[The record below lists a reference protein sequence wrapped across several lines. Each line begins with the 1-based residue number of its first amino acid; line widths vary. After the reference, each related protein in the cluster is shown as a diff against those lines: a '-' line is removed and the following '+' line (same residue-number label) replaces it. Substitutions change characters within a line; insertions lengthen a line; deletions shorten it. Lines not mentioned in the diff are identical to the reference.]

1 MIGVM
6 VARGGA
12 MHVARNRRTYTAK
25 SGEQRVYESVLV
37 RRTYR
42 DGAKVRHE
50 TLANLSALP
59 ADAVSAIEAT
69 LKGERLVP
77 AGQAVTITGSL
88 PHGHVAAVHAAAVQ
102 LGLPALLGPAG
113 RARDLA
119 LALIISRVVEPGSK
133 LSTLTWWNDTTLG
146 GDLGVADV
154 STDDIYAAMDW
165 LEDGQDAIEA
175 DLARRHLAPAANPSR
190 MALFDLSSSWLE
202 GSQCPLAAR
211 GYSRDGKKGKL
222 QIEYG
227 LLTDPEGRPVAVRV
241 FPGNT
246 GDPSAFTA
254 IADVVRNKF
263 GLAQM
268 VMVGDRGMITS
279 ARIAALNQLQDGTQ
293 RPAADAYGWITALRA
308 PAIRKLMA
316 DDGPLQLSL
325 FDQQDLAEITSGDF
339 PGERLIACRNPV
351 LAADRARTREDLLAA
366 TEKLLA
372 PLITRVQAGRFTG
385 AGPIGMEVGKVISRY
400 KTSKHFQ
407 VTITDT
413 TLAIE
418 RRQDQIDAEAA
429 LDGFY
434 VLRTPI
440 PASELDAAAVVTA
453 YKNLKYVERDFRH
466 IKSDDL
472 DLRPVF
478 HRLEERV
485 RAHVL
490 ICMLACYLVWHLR
503 RAWAPLTCTDQ
514 DPPAPYDP
522 VGPAHRSGRPG
533 QSLLP
538 ARPGRAP
545 LPQLPRPARPPG
557 HPSRNQ
563 VRFAGT
569 ATVPMLAEPTSTQRQ
584 AFQLHRHRDPAHLE
598 VATTPSGQCSKA
610 QLRPKTTHRIGRNFV
625 SIHGVAVNWCQRTA
639 GGGGSQG
646 LLARASRMASS
657 AVMPWVAAESR

>member
-6 VARGGA
+6 TARGDA

-25 SGEQRVYESVLV
+25 SGEQRVYESILV

-42 DGAKVRHE
+42 DGARVRHE

-59 ADAVSAIEAT
+59 AEAVSAIEAT

-77 AGQAVTITGSL
+77 AGQAVTITASV

-113 RARDLA
+113 RPRDLA
-119 LALIISRVVEPGSK
+119 LALIISRAVRPGSK

-146 GDLGVADV
+146 ADLGVTEA

-165 LEDGQDAIEA
+165 LEDRQDAIEA
-175 DLARRHLAPAANPSR
+175 DLARRHLAPGPNPSK

-227 LLTDPEGRPVAVRV
+227 LLTDPAGRPVAVRV

-254 IADVVRNKF
+254 IADVVRDKF
-263 GLAQM
+263 GLKQM

-279 ARIAALNQLQDGTQ
+279 ARIAALNQADDGTR
-293 RPAADAYGWITALRA
+293 RPDADAYGWITALRA

-325 FDQQDLAEITSGDF
+325 SGQQDLAEITSDDF
-339 PGERLIACRNPV
+339 PGERLVACRNPI
-351 LAADRARTREDLLAA
+351 LAADRARKREDLLAA

-372 PLITRVQAGRFTG
+372 PVIARVQAGRLTG
-385 AGPIGMEVGKVISRY
+385 AGPIGVEVGKVISKY
-400 KTSKHFQ
+400 KTGKHFA
-407 VTITDT
+407 VTITAT

-418 RRQDQIDAEAA
+418 RRQDRIDAEAA

-434 VLRTPI
+434 VLRTPV
-440 PASELDAAAVVTA
+440 PASELDAPAVVAA

-490 ICMLACYLVWHLR
+490 ICMLACYLTWHLR
-503 RAWAPLTCTDQ
+503 RAWAPLTYTDQ
-514 DPPAPYDP
+514 NPPRQDNP
-522 VGPAHRSGRPG
+522 VV
-533 QSLLP
+533 P
-538 ARPGRAP
+538 AR
-545 LPQLPRPARPPG
+545 RPAAAQAKASYQHDPAGQPYHSFRG
-557 HPSRNQ
+557 LLEHLATLTRNQ
-563 VRFAGT
+563 VRFAGTT
-569 ATVPMLAEPTSTQRQ
+569 ATVPMLAEPASTQRQ
-584 AFQLHRHRDPAHLE
+584 AFELID
-598 VATTPSGQCSKA
+598 
-610 QLRPKTTHRIGRNFV
+610 
-625 SIHGVAVNWCQRTA
+625 TA
-639 GGGGSQG
+639 IP
-646 LLARASRMASS
+646 LTLK
-657 AVMPWVAAESR
+657 

>member
-1 MIGVM
+1 
-6 VARGGA
+6 
-12 MHVARNRRTYTAK
+12 MHVARNKRTYVAK
-25 SGEQRVYESVLV
+25 TGERRVYESVLV

-42 DGAKVRHE
+42 DGGKVRHE

-59 ADAVSAIEAT
+59 AEAAAAVEAT
-69 LKGERLVP
+69 LKGQRLVP
-77 AGQAVTITGSL
+77 AAEAVTITRSV
-88 PHGHVAAVHAAAVQ
+88 PHGHVAAVHAMAAK

-119 LALIISRVVEPGSK
+119 LALVISRVVSPASK
-133 LSTLTWWNDTTLG
+133 LSTLTWWADVTLG
-146 GDLGVADV
+146 ADLGVAGA

-165 LEDGQDAIEA
+165 LASRQDGIEA
-175 DLARRHLAPAANPSR
+175 GLARRHLAPEPNPAR

-202 GSQCPLAAR
+202 GSHCPLAAR

-246 GDPSAFTA
+246 GDPAAFTA
-254 IADVVRNKF
+254 IVQVVRDTF
-263 GLAQM
+263 GLRDM

-279 ARIAALNQLQDGTQ
+279 ARIAALNQAEDGTD
-293 RPAADAYGWITALRA
+293 RPDRYGWITALRA

-316 DDGPLQLSL
+316 DHGPLQLSL
-325 FDQQDLAEITSGDF
+325 FDQQDLAEITSPDF

-351 LAADRARTREDLLAA
+351 LAAERARKREDLLQA

-372 PLITRVQAGRFTG
+372 PIIARVQAGRLAG
-385 AGPIGMEVGKVISRY
+385 AGPIGVEAGKVINTY
-400 KTSKHFQ
+400 KTAKHFDL
-407 VTITDT
+407 TITDT
-413 TLAIE
+413 SLAVT

-440 PASELDAAAVVTA
+440 PASDLDGPAVVTA

-485 RAHVL
+485 KAHVL
-490 ICMLACYLVWHLR
+490 ICMLACYLTWHLR
-503 RAWAPLTCTDQ
+503 KAWAPLTFTDET
-514 DPPAPYDP
+514 PPVPANPVAPTRRSPHAQAKASYQYDP
-522 VGPAHRSGRPG
+522 VGQPYYTFRG
-533 QSLLP
+533 LLDHL
-538 ARPGRAP
+538 AT
-545 LPQLPRPARPPG
+545 LT
-557 HPSRNQ
+557 RNQ
-563 VRFAGT
+563 VSFTGT
-569 ATVPMLAEPTSTQRQ
+569 PVAIPMLAEPTSAQRQ
-584 AFQLHRHRDPAHLE
+584 AFELI
-598 VATTPSGQCSKA
+598 S
-610 QLRPKTTHRIGRNFV
+610 V
-625 SIHGVAVNWCQRTA
+625 SIPL
-639 GGGGSQG
+639 S
-646 LLARASRMASS
+646 LK
-657 AVMPWVAAESR
+657 

>member
-1 MIGVM
+1 MT
-6 VARGGA
+6 AHGGA

-59 ADAVSAIEAT
+59 ADAVAAIEAT

-77 AGQAVTITGSL
+77 AGQAVRIAAAA
-88 PHGHVAAVHAAAVQ
+88 PHGHVAAVHAMAAR

-113 RARDLA
+113 RQRDLA
-119 LALIISRVVEPGSK
+119 LALIISRVVRPGSK

-146 GDLGVADV
+146 ADLGVADA
-154 STDDIYAAMDW
+154 STDDLYAAMDW
-165 LEDGQDAIEA
+165 LEHRQDAIEA
-175 DLARRHLAPAANPSR
+175 ELARRHLAPQANPSK

-227 LLTDPEGRPVAVRV
+227 LLTDPAGRPVAVRV

-246 GDPSAFTA
+246 GDPGAFTA
-254 IADVVRNKF
+254 IIQVVRDKF
-263 GLAQM
+263 GLAKM

-279 ARIAALNQLQDGTQ
+279 ARIRAMNQRDDGTA
-293 RPAADAYGWITALRA
+293 RPDADTYEWVTALRA

-325 FDQQDLAEITSGDF
+325 FDQQDLAEITSPDF
-339 PGERLIACRNPV
+339 PGERLIACRNPA
-351 LAADRARTREDLLAA
+351 LAADRARKREDLLHA

-372 PLITRVQAGRFTG
+372 PLIARVQAGRLAG
-385 AGPIGMEVGKVISRY
+385 AGPIGVEVGKVISTY
-400 KTSKHFQ
+400 KTAKHFA

-413 TLAIE
+413 SLTIE
-418 RRQDQIDAEAA
+418 RRQDRIDAEAA

-434 VLRTPI
+434 VLRTPV
-440 PASELDAAAVVTA
+440 PADELDAPAVVTA

-485 RAHVL
+485 KAHVL
-490 ICMLACYLVWHLR
+490 ICMLACYLTWHLR
-503 RAWAPLTCTDQ
+503 RAWAPLTFTDQ
-514 DPPAPYDP
+514 DPPAPANP
-522 VGPAHRSGRPG
+522 VA
-533 QSLLP
+533 P
-538 ARPGRAP
+538 ARRSAAAQAKASGQHDPAGHPYHSFRGLLAHLAP
-545 LPQLPRPARPPG
+545 LT
-557 HPSRNQ
+557 RNQ
-563 VRFAGT
+563 VRYTGT
-569 ATVPMLAEPTSTQRQ
+569 QVTIAMLTEPTPAQRQ
-584 AFQLHRHRDPAHLE
+584 AFEL
-598 VATTPSGQCSKA
+598 
-610 QLRPKTTHRIGRNFV
+610 IGAP
-625 SIHGVAVNWCQRTA
+625 IPLT
-639 GGGGSQG
+639 
-646 LLARASRMASS
+646 LK
-657 AVMPWVAAESR
+657 